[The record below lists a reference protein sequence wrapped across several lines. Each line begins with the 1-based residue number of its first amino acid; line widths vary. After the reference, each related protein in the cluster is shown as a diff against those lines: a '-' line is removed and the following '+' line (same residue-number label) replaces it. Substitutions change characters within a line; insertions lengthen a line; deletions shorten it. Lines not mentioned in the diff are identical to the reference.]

1 MAFDVNAVFYFILQV
16 NKYRTHHTSASGYIY
31 NPCGSCLTVCYSS
44 AGTILLTDPCQI
56 KTMTSDISLK
66 IALSAL
72 ASEALAHKL
81 WSAFTSSVQGLGGQV
96 PPGCSLWVLSKL
108 PHQVCD
114 TCLACSLLPHI
125 LSACLLSCLSPHCA
139 KVWDKCNTMNRLSFS
154 ITGADFHIKTNT
166 CFWDLLQLRGTLT

>member
-1 MAFDVNAVFYFILQV
+1 
-16 NKYRTHHTSASGYIY
+16 
-31 NPCGSCLTVCYSS
+31 
-44 AGTILLTDPCQI
+44 
-56 KTMTSDISLK
+56 MTSDISSK
-66 IALSAL
+66 IGFSAQV
-72 ASEALAHKL
+72 SEALTHKR

-125 LSACLLSCLSPHCA
+125 LSACLLSCLSLHCA

-154 ITGADFHIKTNT
+154 ITGADFHIKTCQNKHL
-166 CFWDLLQLRGTLT
+166 FWGFATSTWNIKVIDFHV